1 MGAASSLVSL
11 HRVDERSTHTRC
23 CVQSTMAHAM
33 PPSVVA
39 RLRAMPGNKV
49 RWRRRACRAGV
60 HAGPSHPVS
69 AMLWRVCLP
78 WSAMRRLPGQQSAVG
93 ERFVRRVALPGVLW
107 QAPWPGRTH
116 QLRALG
122 ANGLVV
128 CEADQ
133 DDGGVC
139 VWWRRLHNRTTRA
152 ALTWAHMGR
161 LAATASFA
169 NGSRSTGC
177 WTCPPLTS
185 TTRPRPSCTASGASR
200 RSFMATPALIPLTVL
215 RCWWCAGSW
224 PCVRA
229 ASHPQS

>member
-1 MGAASSLVSL
+1 MSTRCVASSTCLCCWAGVSSCQSAARPVYAPVVCVCVCVCAPMGAASSLVSL

-139 VWWRRLHNRTTRA
+139 VCGGAGCTTAPHARGSHG
-152 ALTWAHMGR
+152 LTWAGWRQRQASPMVREARGAG
-161 LAATASFA
+161 LAH
-169 NGSRSTGC
+169 
-177 WTCPPLTS
+177 L
-185 TTRPRPSCTASGASR
+185 
-200 RSFMATPALIPLTVL
+200 
-215 RCWWCAGSW
+215 
-224 PCVRA
+224 
-229 ASHPQS
+229 